1 MPFNSITTLGTCG
14 SIADS
19 YVFSAGVTYY
29 DVVLNQTA
37 KMVLV
42 YMKDFPHGG
51 SLVLMVNGVVVGHLF
66 CSGHIWN
73 IIAQWIC

>member
-19 YVFSAGVTYY
+19 YVFSA

-66 CSGHIWN
+66 CSGHTWN